1 MDKIK
6 ALFKRN
12 KATLIVSLPALLEQI
27 IATVISNLG
36 QLMIA
41 YDQVMVNAIV
51 QANTFYN
58 IIIVAVNILA
68 VGSIVMIARM
78 RGAKDPGAEKIYAL
92 AFYSNVIFGVIIS
105 FVLIFCSDFAFHL
118 MRVDPK
124 VLPYAN
130 EYIFYIALFV
140 LFQAL
145 SSALATF
152 LRAYK
157 KNRELTWISAST
169 SLLNLGL
176 GALFL
181 FVFKLGIFGMALALS
196 ISRVFAFVCYAYF
209 YWKEIHISLSP
220 KMMFP
225 FPFKLYGKMFSVGL
239 YCVIENLSYNFA
251 NLLVIVAINGYGI
264 TEGNI
269 SGFVNTLVV
278 VAYIFANGIIQE
290 SQVEEGEFLGEKDY
304 EKADLLVKDVIKM
317 SLLIGMFFSVVL
329 VGIGYPLFMFLMRT
343 AENPSAAALLAVEIL
358 SIDVLLEVGRIINII
373 LVRSL
378 QVAGEGL
385 AVMIIGIVSC
395 WVFIVGGT
403 YLFGNYLGLGLIGCW
418 IGLTTDSLFRAS
430 SLVFLWRKGKW
441 RESHLT

>member
-1 MDKIK
+1 MAKIK
-6 ALFKRN
+6 ELFRRN
-12 KATLIVSLPALLEQI
+12 KTTLIVSLPALLEQI
-27 IATVISNLG
+27 IATIISNLG

-78 RGAKDPGAEKIYAL
+78 RGAKDEGAEKIYAL
-92 AFYSNVIFGVIIS
+92 SFYTNVIFGLIIS

-118 MRVDPK
+118 MKVDPT
-124 VLPYAN
+124 VIPSAN
-130 EYIFYIALFV
+130 EYILYIACFV
-140 LFQAL
+140 LFQAM
-145 SSALATF
+145 SSSLATF

-157 KNRELTWISAST
+157 KNRILTWVSAST
-169 SLLNLGL
+169 ALLNLGL

-181 FVFKLGIFGMALALS
+181 FVFKMGIVGMALALS
-196 ISRVFAFVCYAYF
+196 ISRVVAFILYAYY
-209 YWKEIHISLSP
+209 YWKEIHISLSI

-225 FPFKLYGKMFSVGL
+225 FPFKLYGKMFSIGL
-239 YCVIENLSYNFA
+239 FCVIENLSYNFA
-251 NLLVIVAINGYGI
+251 NLIILVAINGYGI
-264 TEGNI
+264 SAGNI
-269 SGFVNTLVV
+269 AGFVNTLVV
-278 VAYIFANGIIQE
+278 VAYIFASGLIQE
-290 SQVEEGEFLGEKDY
+290 SQVEEGEFIGEKEYD
-304 EKADLLVKDVIKM
+304 KADLLVKDVIKM
-317 SLLIGMFFSVVL
+317 SLLIGMSFSLGL
-329 VGIGYPLFMFLMRT
+329 VGIGYPLFLFLMRT

-358 SIDVLLEVGRIINII
+358 SIDVLLEVGRIINVI

-385 AVMIIGIVSC
+385 IVMIIGIFSC
-395 WVFIVGGT
+395 WLFIVGGT

-418 IGLTTDSLFRAS
+418 IGLTIDSLFRAG

-441 RESHLT
+441 RESKLS